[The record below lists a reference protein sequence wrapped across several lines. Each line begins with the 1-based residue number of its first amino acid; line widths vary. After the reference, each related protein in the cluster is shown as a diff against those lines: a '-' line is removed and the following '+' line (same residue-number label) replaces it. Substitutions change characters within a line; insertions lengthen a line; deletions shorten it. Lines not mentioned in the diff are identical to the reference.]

1 MTAPAGEVR
10 RLGLV
15 GCGRMGTQM
24 GRHLLEAGWPVVVT
38 DVDPAA
44 TRTLSG
50 IGATPAAT
58 AGEVAASSDLTL
70 VVVVDDGQV
79 REILTGP
86 GGVFDRA
93 AGGSIVGI
101 CSSVEPQTC
110 RELSDEGAKRSV
122 NVIDIALARGER
134 GAEAANLLL
143 FCGGPPEILDAC
155 RPPLSAF
162 ATDVVHVGGVGAGQV
177 AKTVNNVLLWAC
189 LRADVEAL
197 RLGRALGVEPA
208 VLRSA
213 VGLGSGAN
221 RPLDEWG
228 SHRLRWPAKDLEIA
242 LALAEDA
249 GVDVPLVRALAP
261 LMTELAVED
270 LHELR

>member
-1 MTAPAGEVR
+1 MTAPPGEVR

-15 GCGRMGTQM
+15 GCGRMGTQI

-38 DVDPAA
+38 DADPAA
-44 TRTLSG
+44 IQVLSG
-50 IGATPAAT
+50 IGATPAAS

-70 VVVVDDGQV
+70 VIVVDDGQV
-79 REILTGP
+79 REIVTGA

-101 CSSVEPQTC
+101 CSSVRPQTC
-110 RELSDEGAKRSV
+110 RELSDQGAERGVS
-122 NVIDIALARGER
+122 VIDIALARGER
-134 GAEAANLLL
+134 GAEAADLLL
-143 FCGGPPEILDAC
+143 LCGGPAEVLDAC

-162 ATDVVHVGGVGAGQV
+162 ASDVVHVGGVGAGQV
-177 AKTVNNVLLWAC
+177 AKVVNNVLLWAC